1 MKKVILAIIVI
12 LLIPSV
18 DFAQANYRVSII
30 PDSIKE
36 NAGSVIRLR
45 EVVFDIN
52 SRSHA
57 VLKEKKV
64 ISILHESH
72 RSNSYFQETYDEFTK
87 ISGIKIVIYDKDGKK
102 VKTVPKRDILDATA
116 FTESALFA
124 DIRQKLYRP
133 DYYKYPFTIEYS
145 FTKTYNGLLAYPIF
159 APVQTYEMGC
169 ERASYTI
176 RKNGSLRY
184 LNLNFEHEPSINKVG
199 DKNSYR
205 WDFKNIKPYKYEDY
219 DLPFPELAPIVMAA
233 PNDFEMSGYAGNSK
247 TWEAFGKWIYTLGM
261 ERDALSSKTI
271 NEIHELTKNLTTKR
285 EKTKAVYEYMQSKT
299 RYVNVIIGIGGWQPF
314 PAIDVDNNG
323 YGDCKG
329 LSNYTHALLKSAGV
343 NSYYTLIRAG
353 SNAREIISDFPSNQ
367 FNHVIICV
375 PDQNDTIWLEC
386 TSQRN
391 PFGYIGSF
399 TEGRKALIIN
409 ENNSQLVNT
418 PALNTDDNYRY
429 RNAKIIIDPDGN
441 AKADIK
447 NIYGGL
453 YYDNI
458 NYLCYIEGKRRM
470 DDVRERIH
478 IKNFSLNDK
487 DYAIEETRSENPL
500 VTEKYSISADR
511 YVKKLGS
518 RLLFNIN
525 FFNTIIDIPSA
536 INKQESEVFISH
548 GLTKID
554 SLEFRIPDGYLIKS
568 YPGNDTLISD
578 FGSFYTSYSL
588 LANKLKYVRKQVVYK
603 GKYPPEK
610 YDELRAYLKKV
621 SLADKSKVLIV
632 PKD

>member
-1 MKKVILAIIVI
+1 MNKVLLLLVIVFFF
-12 LLIPSV
+12 PSIG
-18 DFAQANYRVSII
+18 FAQANYSVDNIA
-30 PDSIKE
+30 DSIKE
-36 NAGSVIRLR
+36 NAGSVVRFR
-45 EVVFDIN
+45 ESVFTILSQ
-52 SRSHA
+52 SRA
-57 VLKEKKV
+57 ELKEKNV
-64 ISILHESH
+64 ITILHESH
-72 RSNSYFQETYDEFTK
+72 RSNSYFQETYDKFTK

-159 APVQTYEMGC
+159 APIQTYETSC
-169 ERASYTI
+169 ETARLTI
-176 RKNGSLRY
+176 KKNDALRY
-184 LNLNFEHEPSINKVG
+184 LNINFEHGPDIGKDGTYNVYHWEFSNL
-199 DKNSYR
+199 
-205 WDFKNIKPYKYEDY
+205 KPIRFEDY
-219 DLPFPELAPIVMAA
+219 DLPLTDLVPIVLSA
-233 PNDFEMSGYAGNSK
+233 PNDFKMSGYAGNCE
-247 TWEAFGKWIYTLGM
+247 TWENFGEWIYTLGM
-261 ERDALSSKTI
+261 GRDALSLKTI
-271 NEIHELTKNLTTKR
+271 NEIHELTKDLTTKR
-285 EKTKAVYEYMQSKT
+285 EKAKAVYEYMQSKT

-391 PFGYIGSF
+391 PFGYVGTF
-399 TEGRKALIIN
+399 TEGRKALIIKA
-409 ENNSQLVNT
+409 NNSTLVST
-418 PALNTDDNYRY
+418 PALTADDNYRY
-429 RNAKIIIDPDGN
+429 RKAEIFIDADGN
-441 AKADIK
+441 AQADIR
-447 NIYGGL
+447 NVYGGL
-453 YYDNI
+453 FYDNI
-458 NYLCYIEGKRRM
+458 NYLCYLEGKRRM
-470 DDVRERIH
+470 DNVRERIH
-478 IKNFSLNDK
+478 VKNFTLNDN
-487 DYAIEETRSENPL
+487 DYTIEETKSEKPF
-500 VTEKYSISADR
+500 VSEKYSVSAER
-511 YVKKLGS
+511 YVKKLGN

-525 FFNTIIDIPSA
+525 FFNTVIDLPSA
-536 INKQESEVFISH
+536 INKQESKVFISH

-554 SLEFRIPDGYLIKS
+554 SLEFRIPDGYFIKS

-578 FGSFYTSYSL
+578 FGSFYTSYHL
-588 LANKLKYVRKQVVYK
+588 FGNKLKYIRKQVVYK

-610 YDELRAYLKKV
+610 YAELRAYLKKV
-621 SLADKSKVLIV
+621 SRADKSKVLIV